1 MTGSASSSAGRLAST
16 TFAPA
21 SCGTRRRGRSNSVT
35 AGRSHRRL
43 FGTSSPPFPT
53 KNLMLEPQSRRHL
66 LEALRPPPGYA
77 LDCAIG
83 TTFSLD
89 LLTMLTAPL
98 AFTLFDWE
106 DEGGHPTA
114 DPLALLE

>member
-1 MTGSASSSAGRLAST
+1 
-16 TFAPA
+16 
-21 SCGTRRRGRSNSVT
+21 
-35 AGRSHRRL
+35 
-43 FGTSSPPFPT
+43 
-53 KNLMLEPQSRRHL
+53 MLEPQSRRHL

-106 DEGGHPTA
+106 DEEGQPTA
-114 DPLALLE
+114 DPLALLEAVRRYAGRISVFCQAGQIVIPKGNQPLLS